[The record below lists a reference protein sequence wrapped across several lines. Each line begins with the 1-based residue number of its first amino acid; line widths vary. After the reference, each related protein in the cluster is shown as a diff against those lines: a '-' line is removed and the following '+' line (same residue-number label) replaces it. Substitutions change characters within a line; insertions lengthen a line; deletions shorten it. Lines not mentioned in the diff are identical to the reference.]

1 MGPGGGRVTRRQGSN
16 ATDTEVFIYTGEGGE
31 IPPQNVVS
39 VLVDPSVTSIP
50 ANAFD
55 GRKKLAEVEL
65 CDGLVEIGAV
75 SFSWC
80 DHSITKISIPNS
92 LRRVNHYTFA
102 FSLRTTIRLNDGIE
116 STPTLEFHR
125 SSPQYRTACY
135 MIVNP
140 FSLWS
145 FPKT

>member
-1 MGPGGGRVTRRQGSN
+1 MGPGGGRVTPSATTEVGSN
-16 ATDTEVFIYTGEGGE
+16 ATDAEVFVYTGEGGAA
-31 IPPQNVVS
+31 IPQNVVS

-65 CDGLVEIGAV
+65 CEGVVEIGDC

-80 DHSITKISIPNS
+80 NHSITKISIPNS
-92 LRRVNHYTFA
+92 LRRVNHYAFG

-116 STPTLEFHR
+116 SIYST
-125 SSPQYRTACY
+125 
-135 MIVNP
+135 
-140 FSLWS
+140 SL
-145 FPKT
+145 